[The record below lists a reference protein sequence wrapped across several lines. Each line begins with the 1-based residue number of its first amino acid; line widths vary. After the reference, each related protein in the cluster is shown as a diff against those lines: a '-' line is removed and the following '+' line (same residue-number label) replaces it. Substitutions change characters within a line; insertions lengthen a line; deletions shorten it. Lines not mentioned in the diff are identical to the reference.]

1 MQIRSGCNVMEDAEI
16 CALIHKLEEASVFNS
31 VWRTSNYE
39 YISDLLIKAAET
51 ILALEQSRRKDK
63 CK

>member
-1 MQIRSGCNVMEDAEI
+1 MEDAEI